1 MILPALSNGGFC
13 NLYFTFLV
21 KNNLLPFFNWKNYAP
36 VFFKTNTRIF
46 SKGSCSYTVQS
57 ASVAAIISDFLFHP
71 VCETQQTRNKVRPL
85 YVKTAQIF
93 V

>member
-21 KNNLLPFFNWKNYAP
+21 KNNLLLFFNWKNYAS
-36 VFFKTNTRIF
+36 VFFKTHIF
-46 SKGSCSYTVQS
+46 SKGSCSYAVQS
-57 ASVAAIISDFLFHP
+57 ASVAAVIRDVLFHP